1 MLLYL
6 LIVVVATVGS
16 AALAAYGT
24 YAGTHGSA
32 TRRERLSVPARTRVA
47 GGYAVRVRTC
57 RDLGERS
64 VGSRS

>member
-6 LIVVVATVGS
+6 MIVVVATVGS

-24 YAGTHGSA
+24 HAGNHRSA

-47 GGYAVRVRTC
+47 GGHPVRVRTC
-57 RDLGERS
+57 RDLGGRS
-64 VGSRS
+64 VRSRS

>member
-6 LIVVVATVGS
+6 MIVVVATVGS

-24 YAGTHGSA
+24 YVGTHRS
-32 TRRERLSVPARTRVA
+32 TRRRERLSMPARTHVA

-57 RDLGERS
+57 RSLGGRP

>member
-6 LIVVVATVGS
+6 VIVVVATVGS

-24 YAGTHGSA
+24 YAGTQRSA
-32 TRRERLSVPARTRVA
+32 TRRERCSVPARTHVA

-57 RDLGERS
+57 RDLGGRP